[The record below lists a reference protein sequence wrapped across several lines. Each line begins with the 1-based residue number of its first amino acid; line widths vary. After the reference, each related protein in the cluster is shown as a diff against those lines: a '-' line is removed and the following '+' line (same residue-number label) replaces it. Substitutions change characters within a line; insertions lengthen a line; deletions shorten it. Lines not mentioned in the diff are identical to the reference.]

1 MCVCVLLLLMKSLA
15 KTMPFPMLEDA
26 GCAHGVTL
34 VDPHWMR
41 PVERPRDPTMRQA
54 LASAPMNRE
63 AIRDGMTQA
72 SAAAV
77 EAVISAQHRTIARL
91 MDQLKEEKDAR
102 ATAEAALAAS
112 KRNTTQL
119 ALVMAARVGFVHSC
133 WHNKHWT
140 NDEAVRQMADYTA
153 SYRRLHAG
161 SQDQ

>member
-1 MCVCVLLLLMKSLA
+1 
-15 KTMPFPMLEDA
+15 MPFPMLEDA
-26 GCAHGVTL
+26 GCTHGVTL

-54 LASAPMNRE
+54 LANAPMNRD

-77 EAVISAQHRTIARL
+77 STAISAQQRTIARL
-91 MDQLKEEKDAR
+91 MDQLKEAEDAR
-102 ATAEAALAAS
+102 ARAEAALAAS
-112 KRNTTQL
+112 KRSTSQL
-119 ALVMAARVGFVHSC
+119 ALVLAAKVSFVRSC
-133 WHNKHWT
+133 WHNEHWT
-140 NDEAVRQMADYTA
+140 NDEAVRQMEDYTE